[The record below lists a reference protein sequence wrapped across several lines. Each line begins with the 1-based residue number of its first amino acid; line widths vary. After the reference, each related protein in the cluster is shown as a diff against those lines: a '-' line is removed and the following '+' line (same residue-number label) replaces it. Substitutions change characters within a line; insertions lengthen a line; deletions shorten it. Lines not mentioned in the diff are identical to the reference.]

1 MLSLSG
7 VAANIVWQVG
17 QEEGMIFLG
26 GQGGGVVFL
35 HPVSTADLGLHMN
48 CPIQAAPPGGGRDS
62 GSISSDKV

>member
-1 MLSLSG
+1 
-7 VAANIVWQVG
+7 
-17 QEEGMIFLG
+17 MIFLV

-35 HPVSTADLGLHMN
+35 HPVSTADFGLHVN